1 LASHRERCLLRTLAA
16 GRRLRRLH
24 AAAQHAGFNAPR
36 LFINCQ
42 ITSVT
47 SGRQA
52 PEILDLFPAAGGRLR
67 WFMINLPRPQAPWFM
82 ICFFHKKHRQTQAVS
97 SIKKTRKSQTSPNY
111 WLGAT

>member
-16 GRRLRRLH
+16 GRGLRRLH

-52 PEILDLFPAAGGRLR
+52 PEILDLFPAGGLMVHDL
-67 WFMINLPRPQAPWFM
+67 FFPQ
-82 ICFFHKKHRQTQAVS
+82 
-97 SIKKTRKSQTSPNY
+97 KTPTNAS
-111 WLGAT
+111 GFVH